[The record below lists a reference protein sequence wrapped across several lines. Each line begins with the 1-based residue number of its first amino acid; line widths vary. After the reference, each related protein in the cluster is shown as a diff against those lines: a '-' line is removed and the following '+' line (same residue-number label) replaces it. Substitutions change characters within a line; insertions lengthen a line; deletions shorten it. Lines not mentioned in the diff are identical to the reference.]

1 MLTVH
6 GSMTVLGVSVGGAI
20 AGLAGLGH
28 ILLTIGLVLL
38 FIALRDRVKATGT
51 PQPTQHARS

>member
-1 MLTVH
+1 MTMLTVH
-6 GSMTVLGVSVGGAI
+6 GSMTVLGGQAGAAI
-20 AGLAGLGH
+20 AGIAGLGH

-51 PQPTQHARS
+51 LQPART